1 MKRTMLTFILLIFYS
16 CENSEAYRWE
26 KDTSFETVLSK
37 SNGKIILLD
46 FETEWCGWCKKLDEN
61 TYSDEN
67 VKNFGKT
74 HLLSMKIDAEKGEG
88 IELAKRYNVRGF
100 PTIVFTNNDGEE
112 IDRIVGYRDPIPF
125 LNELRRVQSG
135 RNTLPSLLQ
144 DYHRDPEKFSTLFKL
159 AKKYEAMGDQLS
171 AKEMID
177 AILSANVDSAGTGK
191 FFEILYDSKES
202 QDPRDLIKY
211 INNNEGSYL
220 TSAIQEAMYLV
231 RKNGNNPALEADLYL
246 KLINYPEEKTPSMLN
261 TFAWRMSELEMNLDV
276 AINKVNEAI
285 VRVKDK
291 SQKYMFID
299 TKAEILWKLNKT
311 EDAIVEIK
319 KCINFEPDNKYYQEQ
334 LEKFKLSIKA

>member
-1 MKRTMLTFILLIFYS
+1 
-16 CENSEAYRWE
+16 
-26 KDTSFETVLSK
+26 
-37 SNGKIILLD
+37 
-46 FETEWCGWCKKLDEN
+46 
-61 TYSDEN
+61 
-67 VKNFGKT
+67 
-74 HLLSMKIDAEKGEG
+74 
-88 IELAKRYNVRGF
+88 
-100 PTIVFTNNDGEE
+100 
-112 IDRIVGYRDPIPF
+112 
-125 LNELRRVQSG
+125 
-135 RNTLPSLLQ
+135 
-144 DYHRDPEKFSTLFKL
+144 
-159 AKKYEAMGDQLS
+159 MGDQLS